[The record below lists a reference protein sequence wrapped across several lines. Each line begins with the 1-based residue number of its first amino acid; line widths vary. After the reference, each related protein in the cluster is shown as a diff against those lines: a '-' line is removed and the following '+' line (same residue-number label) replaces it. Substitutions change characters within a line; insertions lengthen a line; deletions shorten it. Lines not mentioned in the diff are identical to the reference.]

1 MYKYIYVHVYVYI
14 YTYMYVYKTNTN
26 DRMRVLERSVTE
38 CTYKEPIVKGTQ
50 APHLRT
56 TSCVHSGLTIARVP
70 HS

>member
-1 MYKYIYVHVYVYI
+1 
-14 YTYMYVYKTNTN
+14 MYVYKTNTN